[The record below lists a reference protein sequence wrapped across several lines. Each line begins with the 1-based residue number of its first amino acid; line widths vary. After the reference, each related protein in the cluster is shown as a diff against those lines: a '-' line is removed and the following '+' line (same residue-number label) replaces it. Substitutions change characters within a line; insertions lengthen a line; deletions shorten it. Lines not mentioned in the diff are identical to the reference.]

1 MQRLMKR
8 STRGKKQWYKNGDG
22 GETFAYI
29 WYTCIHF
36 FNGEALP

>member
-22 GETFAYI
+22 GETFAYSLVYM
-29 WYTCIHF
+29 YTF
-36 FNGEALP
+36 L